1 MGSCKKLTVS
11 FSWAR
16 WEKSLRLTSDM
27 IVDVVVV
34 GWLLG
39 CVVVWWF
46 GEEEDVDVDGKK
58 EE

>member
-1 MGSCKKLTVS
+1 M
-11 FSWAR
+11 
-16 WEKSLRLTSDM
+16 TSDM